1 MFSLVTLLK
10 VQVVISKEVVV
21 VLRANSVPMH
31 LPTHLFVRLE
41 ESRPVLP
48 QLVVVVLVVE
58 ELRSEVAALSH
69 RVTVLVYYPL
79 EPCLSVRMG

>member
-1 MFSLVTLLK
+1 M
-10 VQVVISKEVVV
+10 VV

-41 ESRPVLP
+41 ESGPVLP

-58 ELRSEVAALSH
+58 ELGSQVTALSY
-69 RVTVLVYYPL
+69 RVTILV
-79 EPCLSVRMG
+79 